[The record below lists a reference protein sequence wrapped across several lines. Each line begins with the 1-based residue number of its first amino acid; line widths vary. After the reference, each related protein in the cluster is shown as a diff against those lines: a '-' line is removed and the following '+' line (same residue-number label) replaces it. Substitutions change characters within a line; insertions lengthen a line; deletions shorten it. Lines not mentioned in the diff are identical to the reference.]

1 MIRTQ
6 VSLDEEAYKAAKAEA
21 ARQGVSL
28 AEFFRRAVASS
39 LAARASRDQPWMR
52 HAGALASGDP
62 HASQTVNDVVYKRG
76 RP

>member
-1 MIRTQ
+1 MVRTQ
-6 VSLDEEAYKAAKAEA
+6 VSLDEEAYDAAKAEA

-39 LAARASRDQPWMR
+39 LAARGAREQPWMR

-62 HASQTVNDVVYKRG
+62 RASLTVDEVVYGRG